1 MAITVPEQ
9 RRSATTEPLL
19 RVEAL
24 SVRFAAFNALT
35 DVDLEIRFGE
45 TVALAGENGAGKST
59 LIRCIG
65 GDIAPTSGRVY
76 LGGERVS
83 SSPAAA
89 ARRGIAVVWQDLA
102 LCDNL
107 DVASNLLLGNEQH
120 AMLRS
125 EAQFHSAARE
135 QLRELGIPLADTTR
149 LVASLSGGERQLL
162 AVARAMA
169 GDPRLLVLD
178 EPTGALG
185 VQESAQVERLTANV
199 RARGTTVLLVSH
211 DIDQMFRLADRIVV
225 LRHGRVAAEL
235 DTAQSHP
242 DEVISVISGQESDSS
257 ARRQLSR
264 LHGLA
269 DRLAAADPSSSLPLI
284 LSALGGALGASQ
296 LCLHLV
302 DGDRL
307 RTEADLSVPAALTA
321 AWTELPFGADGGPV
335 GLAAASEETVVE
347 FDVHLSPTW
356 ARWLPLAADARDQ
369 ELVVGAGDRHRH
381 AARRRH
387 RLPRVAGL
395 PAAARAPPGE
405 PLRRLHCERGRARA
419 SARRGDSAKP
429 RARDDPRRARDAC
442 RAQCR

>member
-1 MAITVPEQ
+1 MPERRRGAI
-9 RRSATTEPLL
+9 AEPLL

-24 SVRFAAFNALT
+24 TVRFAAFTALT

-76 LGGERVS
+76 VGGERVG

-89 ARRGIAVVWQDLA
+89 ARRGVAVVWQDLA

-107 DVASNLLLGNEQH
+107 DVAANLLLCNEQ

-135 QLRELGIPLADTTR
+135 RLRELGIPLEDTTR
-149 LVASLSGGERQLL
+149 RVASLSGGERQLL
-162 AVARAMA
+162 AVARAMS

-185 VQESAQVERLTANV
+185 VQESAQVERLTASV
-199 RARGTTVLLVSH
+199 RSRGTTVLLVSH

-242 DEVISVISGQESDSS
+242 DEVISFISGQESDSS

-269 DRLAAADPSSSLPLI
+269 DRLAAADPSSSLTLI
-284 LSALGGALGASQ
+284 VSALGGALGTPQ

-307 RTEADLSVPAALTA
+307 R
-321 AWTELPFGADGGPV
+321 
-335 GLAAASEETVVE
+335 
-347 FDVHLSPTW
+347 
-356 ARWLPLAADARDQ
+356 
-369 ELVVGAGDRHRH
+369 
-381 AARRRH
+381 
-387 RLPRVAGL
+387 
-395 PAAARAPPGE
+395 
-405 PLRRLHCERGRARA
+405 
-419 SARRGDSAKP
+419 
-429 RARDDPRRARDAC
+429 
-442 RAQCR
+442 